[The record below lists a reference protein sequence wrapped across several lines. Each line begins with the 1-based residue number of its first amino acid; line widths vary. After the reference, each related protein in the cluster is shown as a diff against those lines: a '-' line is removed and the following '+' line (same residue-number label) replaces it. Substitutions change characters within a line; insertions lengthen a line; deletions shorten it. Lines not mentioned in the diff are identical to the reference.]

1 MAKLSCAKCGGPM
14 KKLPKAQ
21 KGTVVSVTKNGKVIY
36 QEPRNPM
43 DKGDNSDM
51 YKYKSKRRP
60 ASSGTQKLLKLKKN
74 QLGGTARI
82 ENRIPSGMTG
92 PNKNSVT
99 ETMQRGG
106 RVVKAK
112 AGGSLKPVP
121 SDKVGLAKLPTAVR
135 NKMGFQKEGGATKMQ
150 KGGMTRKEIKSAI
163 KDSHIAEK
171 AQKTFNK
178 FANAPAGKKGSVA
191 NLNMKRLGKKVQRL
205 NTKLK
210 KLNYGSN
217 K

>member
-1 MAKLSCAKCGGPM
+1 MAKLNCAKCGGSM

-21 KGTVVSVTKNGKVIY
+21 KGTVVSVTKNGKTIY
-36 QEPRNPM
+36 QEPGNPV

-51 YKYKSKRRP
+51 YKYNSKRRP

-74 QLGGTARI
+74 QLGGTARL

-106 RVVKAK
+106 
-112 AGGSLKPVP
+112 
-121 SDKVGLAKLPTAVR
+121 
-135 NKMGFQKEGGATKMQ
+135 
-150 KGGMTRKEIKSAI
+150 MTRKDVKSAV
-163 KDSHIAEK
+163 KDSRIAEK

-210 KLNYGSN
+210 K
-217 K
+217 